1 MRKTFYQIAFIVFAA
16 TVCVAQ
22 TTGNACGPAQ
32 TNAGSAAGTT
42 DSEGHEFGNYRV
54 QQSFEFGYRFTDING
69 NLDVYNTFLNQHTGP
84 RLLEQ
89 TLSTHATNGTGALFD
104 DLSVNSFGWGGDPEN
119 VARA

>member
-1 MRKTFYQIAFIVFAA
+1 MRNIFYQFVLIIFIASVS
-16 TVCVAQ
+16 VAQ
-22 TTGNACGPAQ
+22 TTGNTSGTAQ
-32 TNAGSAAGTT
+32 TSAGSAAGTT

-104 DLSVNSFGWGGDPEN
+104 
-119 VARA
+119 A